1 MRKMVTIIMI
11 TLIVASSGIALA
23 GTVDYCR
30 AELHTFSSI
39 DELKGYLQ
47 IQNEDTWP
55 HYGMYYSGPGM
66 KPESINSM
74 GSTDFSGTNVQV
86 EGVDE
91 ADSVKTD
98 GEYIYVI
105 SGQQVVVMKAYPA
118 EQAAVL
124 SRISFN
130 GTLKQIFINA
140 DRLIVFYTN
149 GSWSDA
155 KTLASI
161 YDIADRSS
169 PERVAHL
176 AVDGDYFAA
185 RMIGDY
191 VYLIVRKG
199 MRLVEDHVTL
209 PRIECNSESTEIDP
223 RQIYYSDATSTSYI
237 LTMILS
243 LNVQGDA
250 HDFSYSAV
258 LAGWATETYVST
270 DNTYIVIPRG
280 QDTILHR
287 IRMEN
292 GEVTYEA
299 SGKVPGC
306 VLNQF
311 SMDEHDG
318 YFRIATTSI
327 EDGISSMPWM
337 SKKENNLY
345 VTDMNLKIVG
355 RLENMAEGESIHSVR
370 FMGNTTY
377 VVTFRKVDPLFVISL
392 SNPRRPEIL
401 GELKITGYSDY
412 MHPYD
417 DTHMLGV
424 GKETLADESDTF
436 SWYQGVKI
444 SFFDV
449 TDASRPIELAKFEIG
464 NRGTDSPVL
473 TDHKAF
479 LFSKAKNLLV
489 LPVLVAEINQSEYP
503 NDVPPYAYGE
513 ATWQGAYVFSVS
525 LASSGK
531 IEVRGRITHN
541 ENGNLNCSRY
551 IERALYI
558 DDVLYTVSQSMIKMN
573 SLADLSEIGSLSLN

>member
-223 RQIYYSDATSTSYI
+223 GQIYYSDATSTSYI